1 MLRHYNDFIILV
13 TAHGTVDVTSSITD
27 KPVQSLD
34 SVLDLTC

>member
-13 TAHGTVDVTSSITD
+13 KAHGTVDVASSITD

-34 SVLDLTC
+34 SVLNLTC